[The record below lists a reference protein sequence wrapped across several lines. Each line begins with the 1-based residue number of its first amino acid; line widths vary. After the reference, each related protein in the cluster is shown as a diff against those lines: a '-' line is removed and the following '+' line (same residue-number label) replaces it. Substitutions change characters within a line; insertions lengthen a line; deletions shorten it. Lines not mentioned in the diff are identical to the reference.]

1 MSEVNRLLA
10 DRYLLKS
17 LIGQGGMADVYLAED
32 QVLNRKVAVKILR
45 SSLTG
50 DPIYIKRFH
59 REASAAAAINHK
71 NIVSIYDVGDED
83 DLYYIVMEYVKGQT
97 LKQLINIRGALH
109 YIEAIDI
116 MKQVVSAVATAHSM
130 GIVHRDLKPQNILIT
145 DSGIVKITDFGI
157 ASIQS
162 LSQVTQTNTIM
173 GSLHYLAPEIA
184 RGEKATPQSDIYAL
198 GIVFY
203 ELLRGEV
210 PFNGESPVNIAL
222 KHMRDEIPS
231 VREFNSSIPQSVENI
246 IIKATAKNP
255 LNRYESALDMLQDIN
270 TCLDHPNEKKIS
282 FGAPASEP
290 TIVAGNTEFF
300 TQDKEDTAPAAKTA
314 DTEETARVTRTTP
327 KVEKKKKKGKGKGK
341 LIVIVIALAIVA
353 AVIIGVMSSGILN
366 KSKTYTMPNLVGMK
380 KSAASS
386 KLKEEELDGNVTYRT
401 ELSETY
407 ASGKVISTSPKSG
420 TTIKKDTAITVT
432 VSSGKWIIMKD
443 YTGEKY
449 STAKSEL
456 EDLGYSVSRYEKTDD
471 DFAAGEVIGQSVS
484 SGEKVDPNSENKS
497 ITLTVS
503 KGVSI
508 TVPYLYGDSISSA
521 TSTLKSLGFN
531 VKTSV
536 LKPSDDEASKV
547 TESNLNT
554 VIKQSIAPYTVV
566 TKKGTTITLYYYDQ
580 VPQKKDDQSDEN
592 TSNTDAS
599 SNTDGSESS
608 NGSGTS
614 SSSSK
619 KKSDSSSTSKAS
631 SNEGSDTSSSGN
643 SDNAATN
650 GASNTTTN
658 SAETSSSSTS
668 TNN

>member
-1 MSEVNRLLA
+1 
-10 DRYLLKS
+10 
-17 LIGQGGMADVYLAED
+17 
-32 QVLNRKVAVKILR
+32 
-45 SSLTG
+45 
-50 DPIYIKRFH
+50 
-59 REASAAAAINHK
+59 
-71 NIVSIYDVGDED
+71 
-83 DLYYIVMEYVKGQT
+83 
-97 LKQLINIRGALH
+97 
-109 YIEAIDI
+109 
-116 MKQVVSAVATAHSM
+116 
-130 GIVHRDLKPQNILIT
+130 
-145 DSGIVKITDFGI
+145 
-157 ASIQS
+157 
-162 LSQVTQTNTIM
+162 
-173 GSLHYLAPEIA
+173 
-184 RGEKATPQSDIYAL
+184 
-198 GIVFY
+198 
-203 ELLRGEV
+203 
-210 PFNGESPVNIAL
+210 
-222 KHMRDEIPS
+222 
-231 VREFNSSIPQSVENI
+231 
-246 IIKATAKNP
+246 
-255 LNRYESALDMLQDIN
+255 
-270 TCLDHPNEKKIS
+270 
-282 FGAPASEP
+282 
-290 TIVAGNTEFF
+290 
-300 TQDKEDTAPAAKTA
+300 
-314 DTEETARVTRTTP
+314 
-327 KVEKKKKKGKGKGK
+327 
-341 LIVIVIALAIVA
+341 
-353 AVIIGVMSSGILN
+353 
-366 KSKTYTMPNLVGMK
+366 MPNLVGMK

-420 TTIKKDTAITVT
+420 TTMKKDTAITVT

>member
-300 TQDKEDTAPAAKTA
+300 TQDKEDTAPAAMPSE
-314 DTEETARVTRTTP
+314 TEETPRVTRATP
-327 KVEKKKKKGKGKGK
+327 KVEKKKKKGKGK

-456 EDLGYSVSRYEKTDD
+456 EELGYSVSRYEKTDD

-631 SNEGSDTSSSGN
+631 SSEGSETSSSGN